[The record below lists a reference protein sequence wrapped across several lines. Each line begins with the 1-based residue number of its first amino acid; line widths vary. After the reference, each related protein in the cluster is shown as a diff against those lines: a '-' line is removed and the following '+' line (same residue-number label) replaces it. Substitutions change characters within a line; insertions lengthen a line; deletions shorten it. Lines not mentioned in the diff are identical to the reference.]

1 MLDILTFMVTLE
13 FERKQLKVNKY
24 ETSNTL

>member
-13 FERKQLKVNKY
+13 FERKQLKVNNY